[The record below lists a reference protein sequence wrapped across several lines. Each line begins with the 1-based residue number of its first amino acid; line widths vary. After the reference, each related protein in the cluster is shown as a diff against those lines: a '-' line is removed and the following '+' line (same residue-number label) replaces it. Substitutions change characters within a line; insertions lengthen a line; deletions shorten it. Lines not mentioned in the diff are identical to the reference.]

1 MASIEQKVEQFA
13 QQIIELHGF
22 RFNDGFS
29 CLIPDKEP
37 FPDNEG
43 LFLWGFS
50 QKRMRFETKIEKF
63 HTSTRLKRMEQM
75 LGLPEKDYKK
85 LFFAVEAYLK
95 SLKALGFEE
104 IGKGVTLFGKTK
116 VYNVQADASMFEN
129 KLEILKQFELVT
141 IKNPIIEFAEKQ
153 GYFQVKNQTQLAWD
167 KTFGDATTSSGKG
180 ASKSASKTGK
190 STGKTG
196 KASSKSSAK
205 LPPVKLPAKSTTKST
220 AKAKSTTKKSAA
232 KLPPKLPAKLPKKS
246 SAKSTANPP
255 VKLTVKPQKAKSIAK
270 STAKVIA
277 KPTVKSTPSSK
288 ATKAAPLGE
297 KLKKL
302 ADSQPVL
309 SVDDKTWVKQVNALY
324 KDVRSWLSEHSK
336 KGYLTFNSHK
346 IRISDVNGDY
356 DIDSLELDLV
366 GDRQVVFQP
375 VEMNMPGATGR
386 VDLYHRGYNT
396 RKVMLLLVN
405 TKSNNFQW
413 ELWKSLNDKG
423 QTFGKQTLE
432 GLLTQW
438 L

>member
-1 MASIEQKVEQFA
+1 MLEIIMASIEQKVEQFA

-22 RFNDGFS
+22 RFNEGFS
-29 CLIPDKEP
+29 CLIPDKDP
-37 FPDNEG
+37 FPANEG

-63 HTSTRLKRMEQM
+63 HTSTRMKRMDQM
-75 LGLPEKDYKK
+75 LGLSEKEYKK
-85 LFFAVEAYLK
+85 LFSSVDTYLK

-129 KLEILKQFELVT
+129 KLEELKQFELLT
-141 IKNPIIEFAEKQ
+141 LKNPIIEFAEKQ
-153 GYFQVKNQTQLAWD
+153 GYFQVKNRSQLAWD
-167 KTFGDATTSSGKG
+167 KTFGNATGTAAGKG
-180 ASKSASKTGK
+180 TSKSASKAGK

-196 KASSKSSAK
+196 KASG
-205 LPPVKLPAKSTTKST
+205 KST
-220 AKAKSTTKKSAA
+220 A
-232 KLPPKLPAKLPKKS
+232 KLPAKLPAKSSTKLPAKS
-246 SAKSTANPP
+246 SAKPT
-255 VKLTVKPQKAKSIAK
+255 AKSAAKPTAKATVAK
-270 STAKVIA
+270 STAKVVSKA
-277 KPTVKSTPSSK
+277 KPTGKLTPSS
-288 ATKAAPLGE
+288 KAAPLGE

-309 SVDDKTWVKQVNALY
+309 SFDDKTWIKQVNALY

-346 IRISDVNGDY
+346 ITVSDVNGNY

-375 VEMNMPGATGR
+375 VEMNMPGAVGR

-405 TKSNNFQW
+405 TSTNNFRW
-413 ELWKSLNDKG
+413 ELWKSLNNKG
-423 QTFGKQTLE
+423 HTFGKQTLE

-438 L
+438 LES